1 MKNNYL
7 KLLFINIYL
16 LLFAF
21 FSLFIAKSFNYYLY
35 LFVLAASA
43 LVIYKLIKT
52 ERKRERFNTELF
64 LIIII
69 SVIFFNIV
77 TYFIGFFSGF
87 YYTTYSK
94 TLTGIMRNI
103 SLALILFTSIE
114 MIREKLIK
122 SGKEYK
128 LIIILTFLTL
138 SLLELPSIINFR
150 LLTTPTDIL
159 TAVVSIIIPIFTKNI
174 FLIYCTYTTGF
185 KNSFTYQ
192 LLTSIPNY
200 LLPVFPNLGDYFTDV
215 FNILLPIILI
225 VIAIN
230 LNILKREKITN
241 SRQIKKKAIFERVF
255 IILIASLTII
265 MMYLTSGIFRFI
277 SLAIGSESMT
287 GAIDKGDVVIIDK
300 KDKNINEKDIIA
312 FKQNEKIIVHRVTKV
327 LDKEKGIYKTKGD
340 FNKSEDSWIV
350 EEGQLVGTVKLNIK
364 YLGWPTIK
372 LSELL
377 AKK

>member
-128 LIIILTFLTL
+128 LIIILTFITL

-174 FLIYCTYTTGF
+174 FLTYCTYTTGF

>member
-35 LFVLAASA
+35 LFVLVASA

-255 IILIASLTII
+255 IIFIASLTII